1 MRAMLSQIRLALLPN
16 KLIQT
21 FWRLLSIEA
30 LPAHVLEDPLGSRF
44 RFPAYYAH
52 LAFSSPARI
61 AEQLAALKFTPA
73 SVASADFPFA
83 LSSCAS
89 VPRVVNAFSVTE
101 RALLGIEMLAA
112 QARRDLFL
120 RAMNRAPQGD
130 A

>member
-1 MRAMLSQIRLALLPN
+1 ML
-16 KLIQT
+16 K
-21 FWRLLSIEA
+21 
-30 LPAHVLEDPLGSRF
+30 DPLGLRF